1 MKALPQKLLT
11 ATALALLTL
20 APLAWMQ
27 DAGTDSLS
35 RYVPTGAV
43 VAIEANDLGALLDT
57 WNASPEKSAWL
68 ASDNYAEF
76 SRSKLF
82 LRLQEAR
89 SEFAAAAGLPLNLT
103 QLEAIAGGESV
114 VALYDIGE
122 LRLLYITELN
132 RSAALETALLHSR
145 LDLEPRRSA
154 GIEYWVHIDSES
166 GREVAFAVT
175 ENRLFIT
182 TDDALLGRALELH
195 ANQGEGALTD
205 EAWYPT
211 HGPRGD
217 LRLIENLHTLL
228 RSPHFRSY
236 WIQGNITELSTYE
249 SAVADLFLEDDGIR
263 EQRRLVRTELA
274 ESIEESSVGSLANL
288 APTGAPFHQSW
299 DRPTP
304 DAIVTLL
311 AQKLLAPSSGGQ
323 HTRYQT
329 APRAF
334 GGTARIGANLEARID
349 TPPATVSRSSLNR
362 QPLQAL
368 LSSTKILGLLQV
380 QTSTIDAG
388 LARYPSL
395 IGILAES
402 PWDEIAALGALQT
415 SVQSL
420 WTTASLDTEWQA
432 RGDYYALVG
441 LRSLFAAVD
450 GNLLLVSDSEELLI
464 ATLARRDNQDQDD
477 DRAIYRARF
486 RHNVEAATYSTA
498 MAHLDFLEGRNP
510 LQMPRQPSL
519 FSDNIGSLSRVFGR
533 VVTVEIERYDH
544 GAYVEETVRY
554 QMP

>member
-1 MKALPQKLLT
+1 MKPLPRKLLM

-35 RYVPTGAV
+35 RYVPAGAI

-57 WNASPEKSAWL
+57 WNASPEKPAWL
-68 ASDNYAEF
+68 ASDNYRTF

-89 SEFAAAAGLPLNLT
+89 SEFAAATGLPLNLT

-132 RSAALETALLHSR
+132 RSAALKTALLHSR

-154 GIEYWVHIDSES
+154 GVEYWVHTDSES
-166 GREVAFAVT
+166 GRVVAFAVT

-195 ANQGEGALTD
+195 ATQGDRALID

-228 RSPHFRSY
+228 RLPHFRSY
-236 WIQGNITELSTYE
+236 WIQGNITALSTYE

-263 EQRRLVRTELA
+263 ERRRLVRTELA
-274 ESIEESSVGSLANL
+274 EPIEESSVGSLASL
-288 APTGAPFHQSW
+288 VPTDAPFHQAW

-304 DAIVTLL
+304 DAVVTLL

-323 HTRYQT
+323 HARYQT
-329 APRAF
+329 APQAS
-334 GGTARIGANLEARID
+334 GGTARIGANLETRID
-349 TPPATVSRSSLNR
+349 TPPAAVSRSSLNQ
-362 QPLQAL
+362 QPLRTL
-368 LSSTKILGLLQV
+368 VGITDILGLLHV
-380 QTSTIDAG
+380 QTSAIDAS

-402 PWDEIAALGALQT
+402 SWNENAALDALQT

-420 WTTASLDTEWQA
+420 WTTASLGTEWQA
-432 RGDYYALVG
+432 RGDYYVLVG

-450 GNLLLVSDSEELLI
+450 GNLMLVSDSEELVI
-464 ATLARRDNQDQDD
+464 ATLARLGNQDQGDD
-477 DRAIYRARF
+477 PAIYRARF
-486 RHNVEAATYSTA
+486 RHNLEAATYSTA

-510 LQMPRQPSL
+510 LQTPRQPSL
-519 FSDNIGSLSRVFGR
+519 FSDNLGSLSRVFDR
-533 VVTVEIERYDH
+533 VATVEIERHDR